1 MVLLVV
7 VVVGITEDD
16 FAAHIAVIIAVYG
29 LRHLSALITV

>member
-7 VVVGITEDD
+7 VGGIPEDV